1 MYSVK
6 EVYYT
11 IQGEGHHTG
20 RPAVFLRFAGCNL
33 WSGLEKDRKNAICNF
48 CDTDFVGNNGPGGG
62 KFNTADKLAKHTLQ
76 FWPVKSESKPYVV
89 CTGGEPLLQIDRAFV
104 GAFHNIGFEIAIET
118 NGTILPPNGIDWV
131 CVSPKIGSE
140 LVLTKGQE
148 LKLVYPQPG
157 GDPKQFEDLDFDYFS
172 LQPMDGVDRE
182 KNTNQTLSYC
192 SAHPYWRV
200 SLQTHKFLGIP

>member
-1 MYSVK
+1 MC
-6 EVYYT
+6 
-11 IQGEGHHTG
+11 I
-20 RPAVFLRFAGCNL
+20 R
-33 WSGLEKDRKNAICNF
+33 DR
-48 CDTDFVGNNGPGGG
+48 
-62 KFNTADKLAKHTLQ
+62 FNTADKLAKHTLQ

-89 CTGGEPLLQIDRAFV
+89 CTGGEPLLQIDHAFV
-104 GAFHNIGFEIAIET
+104 SSFHNIGFEIAIET
-118 NGTILPPNGIDWV
+118 NGTILPPNGVDWV

-192 SAHPYWRV
+192 TSHPHWRV